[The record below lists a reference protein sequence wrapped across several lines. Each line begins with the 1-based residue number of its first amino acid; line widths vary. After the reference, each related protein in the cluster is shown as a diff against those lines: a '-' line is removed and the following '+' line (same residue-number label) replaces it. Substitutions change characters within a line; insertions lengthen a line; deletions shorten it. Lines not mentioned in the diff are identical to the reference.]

1 MRRRQGGRV
10 SVSRDSG
17 MGVPGE
23 RLIQRLD
30 ILGTI
35 SQYCPGLP
43 KSQMFRLERIQTTVG

>member
-1 MRRRQGGRV
+1 MT
-10 SVSRDSG
+10 VSRDSG

-30 ILGTI
+30 ILCTI

-43 KSQMFRLERIQTTVG
+43 KSQMFRLERIQRQTDRE